1 MKRIKLKI
9 YTLTL
14 LGIMIIQSCGIKTN
28 MLNNNYTVTP
38 NPLEVKGDSVAITIT
53 ANIPAK
59 SFSPKANVKFQP
71 YLQSAKGDVKL
82 KEITIGGEKVTD
94 AVDVKINSVSGG
106 KITYTEKIAYNS
118 DLKRVSL
125 YPAFAVYVKGA
136 YKDIDMSKDKK
147 VLAEGTN
154 TTALLLS
161 SQETAKAMAFDV
173 TPYEV
178 TASSKN
184 VLIYFP
190 IDVDRFNPSFGM
202 KGLFNNKTQVDSLK
216 KVLKGDKNW
225 VVKGITINAFASP
238 DGELARNEGLSKG
251 RSQSTFNYFRKE
263 LKKLGFTEANDE
275 NFKMGYSLSEDWA
288 GYAKALQTSKH
299 ADAPAVLQ
307 IVNNK
312 GISDDQREAQ
322 IKSQYP
328 KFWEATKNVL
338 LPALRRSELV
348 VRGETPLKTDEELKT
363 YYQSLDKLNELELL
377 QLGKITTDLAQ
388 RDAVY
393 MQMVTKYPEDWRGY
407 NDLAS
412 VQIQAGNKSVGA
424 TNLDK
429 ANSISPDNGTV
440 LLNMANLAMLNGEMA
455 KASDLYKKA
464 ASKGADAS
472 YGMGLLAI
480 KTGNYSEA
488 VSQLKK
494 SGKKD
499 FNMALAQLLNG
510 DASGAKAT
518 IDGMDPEKLTW
529 NCYYLRAIIGAR
541 TSDQDMLNTNL
552 TRSVQL
558 NGDVRNMAKDDV
570 EFIKYWNNPTF
581 QAAIR

>member
-1 MKRIKLKI
+1 
-9 YTLTL
+9 
-14 LGIMIIQSCGIKTN
+14 
-28 MLNNNYTVTP
+28 
-38 NPLEVKGDSVAITIT
+38 
-53 ANIPAK
+53 
-59 SFSPKANVKFQP
+59 
-71 YLQSAKGDVKL
+71 
-82 KEITIGGEKVTD
+82 
-94 AVDVKINSVSGG
+94 
-106 KITYTEKIAYNS
+106 
-118 DLKRVSL
+118 
-125 YPAFAVYVKGA
+125 
-136 YKDIDMSKDKK
+136 
-147 VLAEGTN
+147 
-154 TTALLLS
+154 
-161 SQETAKAMAFDV
+161 
-173 TPYEV
+173 
-178 TASSKN
+178 
-184 VLIYFP
+184 
-190 IDVDRFNPSFGM
+190 
-202 KGLFNNKTQVDSLK
+202 
-216 KVLKGDKNW
+216 
-225 VVKGITINAFASP
+225 
-238 DGELARNEGLSKG
+238 
-251 RSQSTFNYFRKE
+251 
-263 LKKLGFTEANDE
+263 
-275 NFKMGYSLSEDWA
+275 
-288 GYAKALQTSKH
+288 
-299 ADAPAVLQ
+299 
-307 IVNNK
+307 
-312 GISDDQREAQ
+312 
-322 IKSQYP
+322 
-328 KFWEATKNVL
+328 
-338 LPALRRSELV
+338 LV

-455 KASDLYKKA
+455 KAADLYKKA

-529 NCYYLRAIIGAR
+529 NCYYLRAIVGAR